1 MSSPTDASGCY
12 GLTWTY
18 DAWAN
23 RTNQTTSSGACTES
37 HPTIAPNNQFTG
49 TPYQY
54 DAAGNMTQDAS
65 HSYTYDA
72 ENRLTTV
79 DGGSTATYVYD
90 AEGDRIEKIAGGVT
104 TVYYYDPVGNLTTET
119 NGGDTLNIGYVY
131 SGGQLL
137 AEYEG
142 GSTLFVHK
150 DHLGSTRVMTAMN
163 GSVSDSMDYLPYGE
177 LLSGGGSTT
186 HKFTGK
192 ERDAESGLD
201 NFGARYF
208 SSSAGRFETTDD
220 PGADQHPE
228 EPQSWN
234 MYSYVRNNPLGNID
248 PDGRACSGSLLNT
261 DSGYCQRADLYAN
274 LDALVH
280 EKTRFF
286 AAASATSQ
294 DLADTAVFGLGRI
307 GTSPKTRAFLEK
319 TGEALEALN
328 VHMAGA
334 IITGNIRGE
343 GPSLDAQLV
352 HKEQNEVQNQLNIFK
367 GANPGGYKTAIN
379 EINTLLNSKD
389 GGGAVLKA
397 LVGGSKLLFGS
408 DKAYSQILDEVRSKL
423 GHKIDFS
430 NQKDREAIGNAVAN
444 YIRKTG
450 GCDVTGNKAKGCK
463 ES

>member
-79 DGGSTATYVYD
+79 DGGSTANYVYD

-163 GSVSDSMDYLPYGE
+163 GSVSDSMDYMPYGE

-192 ERDAESGLD
+192 ERDSESGLD
-201 NFGARYF
+201 NFKARYD
-208 SSSAGRFETTDD
+208 SSSLGRFMSTDPKSVHAHLND
-220 PGADQHPE
+220 PQAF
-228 EPQSWN
+228 N
-234 MYSYVRNNPLGNID
+234 RYVYTRNNPLSYID
-248 PDGRACSGSLLNT
+248 PDGKDFGKAWSDVKTFVSTIYVQASVGGGIDVKVKVGSLEAKAGVDAKLNVDLSKNAGKISHTEELGVSAKDGPVKVGESITFDTTLVKVEDGQRTGPEKTQVEVVDTIGGKTTQGTKSGDRMGVSVEVGDELHVGAEVGATKTGWAALLDAAKEVKQSLTPTPPPAAPTAPGAPKCSGS
-261 DSGYCQRADLYAN
+261 
-274 LDALVH
+274 
-280 EKTRFF
+280 
-286 AAASATSQ
+286 
-294 DLADTAVFGLGRI
+294 
-307 GTSPKTRAFLEK
+307 
-319 TGEALEALN
+319 
-328 VHMAGA
+328 
-334 IITGNIRGE
+334 
-343 GPSLDAQLV
+343 
-352 HKEQNEVQNQLNIFK
+352 
-367 GANPGGYKTAIN
+367 
-379 EINTLLNSKD
+379 
-389 GGGAVLKA
+389 
-397 LVGGSKLLFGS
+397 S
-408 DKAYSQILDEVRSKL
+408 DRSCV
-423 GHKIDFS
+423 
-430 NQKDREAIGNAVAN
+430 N
-444 YIRKTG
+444 
-450 GCDVTGNKAKGCK
+450 
-463 ES
+463 